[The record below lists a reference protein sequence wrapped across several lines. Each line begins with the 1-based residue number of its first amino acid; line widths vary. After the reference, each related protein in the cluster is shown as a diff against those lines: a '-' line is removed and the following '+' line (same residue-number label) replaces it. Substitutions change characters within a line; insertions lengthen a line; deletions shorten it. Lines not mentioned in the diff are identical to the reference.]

1 VKVIETLK
9 GIIGLVPLIGKER
22 KSVGEWCWLLSAL
35 FIVPLLFF
43 YTHFG
48 VFTKIILQFCWAI
61 VAIRAAF
68 LTSESWQQ
76 KRKK

>member
-1 VKVIETLK
+1 MKIVNTLK
-9 GIIGLVPLIGKER
+9 GIAGLAPLTGKER
-22 KSVGEWCWLLSAL
+22 KSAGEWCWLLSAL

-43 YTHFG
+43 YTHFS
-48 VFTKIILQFCWAI
+48 VVTKIILQLCWAI
-61 VAIRAAF
+61 VAMRAAF